1 MSYVRWESVEASWL
15 NNSLGQSVWLNRAAK
30 GRGGEVPVRAV
41 HAKLC
46 AQFVVVGQHIKSN
59 SICIRS
65 EWIIIDN
72 MRCRSLC
79 TGVSSRQGRGTDICR
94 ERERGRLHWTA
105 KPSAT
110 GGRRCV
116 WQVDVILRW
125 SFEARPFEAF
135 ALARAAAEA
144 VAQNWANS
152 SNLSSTESGLGG
164 WWRRGVGKQRQLLCE

>member
-1 MSYVRWESVEASWL
+1 M
-15 NNSLGQSVWLNRAAK
+15 
-30 GRGGEVPVRAV
+30 PVRAV

-79 TGVSSRQGRGTDICR
+79 TGVSFRQGRGQIYA
-94 ERERGRLHWTA
+94 ERERKGETA
-105 KPSAT
+105 LNRKAFGH

-144 VAQNWANS
+144 VAQN
-152 SNLSSTESGLGG
+152 
-164 WWRRGVGKQRQLLCE
+164 